1 MYTKTDKEKIE
12 RICEMI
18 LEIASG
24 NFSYRIE
31 RSRHE
36 DQLETVIVLLNMMA
50 EEIRESFHHFA
61 LVNPHETYNQ
71 IAQMTFILDDH
82 FCIRN
87 FNLSAQELIGLQPE
101 EISGTRFEEFL
112 TPDSKIQWEKEI
124 ENMKKSG
131 ETSYFH
137 TLRLF
142 FSSRNSLTVP
152 SLCSISSLLL
162 RKNSLKLYF
171 VTALQTI
178 IQSSEKE
185 DRIQTALQNLQ
196 QPGKQTKKNKQSM
209 LYRENDKRKIQEV
222 YDFIL
227 NNLEKPLPSLRELAH
242 KHGTNEF
249 KLKIGFRQ
257 LYNTSVFRFQKE
269 QRLKRAHS
277 FIINSDLSLGR
288 ISDICGFKSFPHF
301 SKIFKDQYGYNP
313 SDLKKEQQRNT

>member
-71 IAQMTFILDDH
+71 IAQMTFILDGQ

-87 FNLSAQELIGLQPE
+87 FNASAQELLGLERDQ
-101 EISGTRFEEFL
+101 ISGVAFEEFL
-112 TPDSKIQWEKEI
+112 TSESQLQWKKEI
-124 ENMKKSG
+124 DNIMSFDES
-131 ETSYFH
+131 SFFH
-137 TLRLF
+137 TVRLF
-142 FSSRNSLTVP
+142 FSSKNSLTVP
-152 SLCSISSLLL
+152 ALCSISSLQL
-162 RKNSLKLYF
+162 KKDNQKLYF

-178 IQSSEKE
+178 IKSREKE
-185 DRIQTALQNLQ
+185 QTIQAALQNLQ
-196 QPGKQTKKNKQSM
+196 QAEKKVRNKSL
-209 LYRENDKRKIQEV
+209 LYREDDKRKIQKV
-222 YDFIL
+222 YDYIL

-242 KHGTNEF
+242 QHGTNEF

-257 LYNTSVFRFQKE
+257 LYKTSVFRFQKE

-277 FIINSDLSLGR
+277 FILNSELSLNR

-301 SKIFKDQYGYNP
+301 SKVFKQKYGYNP
-313 SDLKKEQQRNT
+313 SDLKKQQRNP

>member
-12 RICEMI
+12 KICQMI
-18 LEIASG
+18 FEVASG

-61 LVNPHETYNQ
+61 LINPHETYKQ
-71 IAQMTFILDDH
+71 IAQMTFILDEQ

-87 FNLSAQELIGLQPE
+87 FNAPAQQLTGMEPSQLYGTSFENFLTAESKANWSKQIE
-101 EISGTRFEEFL
+101 EIKNF
-112 TPDSKIQWEKEI
+112 
-124 ENMKKSG
+124 G
-131 ETSYFH
+131 EQPFFH

-152 SLCSISSLLL
+152 SLCSVSSLLL
-162 RKNSLKLYF
+162 KKDEQKLYF

-178 IQSSEKE
+178 IQSKEKE
-185 DRIQTALQNLQ
+185 ERIQLALQNLKQ
-196 QPGKQTKKNKQSM
+196 KNPKAGKKKKA
-209 LYRENDKRKIQEV
+209 LLHREADKRKIQEV
-222 YDFIL
+222 YDYIL
-227 NNLEKPLPSLRELAH
+227 NNLEKPLPSLKELAH
-242 KHGTNEF
+242 QHGTNEF

-288 ISDICGFKSFPHF
+288 IADICGFQSFPHF
-301 SKIFKDQYGYNP
+301 SKIFKAQYGYNP
-313 SDLKKEQQRNT
+313 SELLKKRKE